1 MSFMQFINLWR
12 RAFEHLQGCGA
23 ALTALLEDHV
33 VAVCVV
39 YHFREE
45 VAR

>member
-1 MSFMQFINLWR
+1 MSFMQFISLWR
-12 RAFEHLQGCGA
+12 SVFEHFQGCGA